1 MLGDCTAKKS
11 SKMAKKGKRYRAALE
26 AIGSA
31 EGPINV
37 STACGLLKKTASAK
51 FDESVDLDVRLGVD
65 PRHAD
70 QMVRGTVALPHGT
83 GKDVRVL
90 VLANEG
96 KQQEARD
103 AGAEHVGLDDLAD
116 KIQKQGWTEFDVVIA
131 TPDVMAVVG
140 RLGRVLGPRG
150 LMPNPKSGTVTMDLA
165 SAIKEVKAGKIDF
178 RVDKSGIMHT
188 AIGKASFSAEQLAD
202 NANAFLKEILRL
214 RPAAAKGT
222 YVKSI
227 TISTTMGP
235 GIAMDRNEVLG
246 SLR

>member
-1 MLGDCTAKKS
+1 
-11 SKMAKKGKRYRAALE
+11 MAKKGKRYRAALE
-26 AIGSA
+26 LIGSA
-31 EGPINV
+31 DGPINV
-37 STACGLLKKTASAK
+37 GVACELLKKTASAK

-83 GKDVRVL
+83 GKEVRVL
-90 VLANEG
+90 VLASEG

-103 AGAEHVGLDDLAD
+103 AGADHVGLDDLAD

-150 LMPNPKSGTVTMDLA
+150 LMPNPKSGTVTMDVA

-178 RVDKSGIMHT
+178 RVDKAGIMHT
-188 AIGKASFSAEQLAD
+188 AIGKASFSAEQLKE
-202 NANAFLKEILRL
+202 NAEAFLKEIMRL

-222 YVKSI
+222 YVRSI

-235 GIAMDRNEVLG
+235 GITMDRNEVLG

>member
-1 MLGDCTAKKS
+1 
-11 SKMAKKGKRYRAALE
+11 MAKKGKRYRASVKLIE
-26 AIGSA
+26 ET
-31 EGPINV
+31 EGPV
-37 STACGLLKKTASAK
+37 DVGVAVDLLKQFGTAK

-103 AGAEHVGLDDLAD
+103 AGADHVGLDDLAD
-116 KIQKQGWTEFDVVIA
+116 KIQKQGWTDFDVVIA

-165 SAIKEVKAGKIDF
+165 AAIKEVKAGKIDF
-178 RVDKSGIMHT
+178 RVDKAGIMHT
-188 AIGKASFSAEQLAD
+188 AIGKSSFSADQLKE
-202 NANAFLKEILRL
+202 NAEAFLREILRL

-222 YVKSI
+222 YVRSI

-235 GIAMDRNEVLG
+235 GISMDRGEVLG

>member
-1 MLGDCTAKKS
+1 LYRIDFLT
-11 SKMAKKGKRYRAALE
+11 MAKKGKRYRAAVELIE
-26 AIGSA
+26 QA
-31 EGPINV
+31 EGPIGV
-37 STACGLLKKTASAK
+37 GTAIDLLKQTATAK

-83 GKDVRVL
+83 GRDVRVL

-96 KQQEARD
+96 KQQEAID
-103 AGAEHVGLDDLAD
+103 AGADHVGLDDLAT
-116 KIQKQGWTEFDVVIA
+116 KIQKQGWTDFDVVIA

-165 SAIKEVKAGKIDF
+165 AAIKEVKAGKIDF
-178 RVDKSGIMHT
+178 RVDKAGIMHT
-188 AIGKASFSAEQLAD
+188 AIGKSSFSAEQLTE
-202 NANAFLKEILRL
+202 NAEAFLREILRL

-222 YVKSI
+222 YMRSI

-235 GIAMDRNEVLG
+235 GIAMDRSEVLG
-246 SLR
+246 ELR

>member
-1 MLGDCTAKKS
+1 
-11 SKMAKKGKRYRAALE
+11 MAKKGKRYRAALE
-26 AIGSA
+26 VIGSA
-31 EGPINV
+31 DGPLNV
-37 STACGLLKKTASAK
+37 GAACELLKKTVSAK

-90 VLANEG
+90 VLASEG

-103 AGAEHVGLDDLAD
+103 AGADHVGLDDLAD

-165 SAIKEVKAGKIDF
+165 SAIQEVKAGKIDF
-178 RVDKSGIMHT
+178 RVDKAGIMHT
-188 AIGKASFSAEQLAD
+188 AIGKASFSAEHLKE
-202 NANAFLKEILRL
+202 NAEAFLKEIMRL

-222 YVKSI
+222 YVRSI

-235 GIAMDRNEVLG
+235 GISMDRNEVLG